1 MLDYLSSHKLNPWAI
16 STMQVSVAQIKAK
29 FTAIAQRAD
38 AGEEVIIT
46 TRGRPAYRLLPII
59 NTPERVPFPDITAL
73 AKLSKPYKGTR
84 KTMTNDAGTSSFV
97 ADWRAQNERF

>member
-1 MLDYLSSHKLNPWAI
+1 
-16 STMQVSVAQIKAK
+16 MQVSVAQIKAK
-29 FTAIAQRAD
+29 FTAIAQQAD

-46 TRGRPAYRLLPII
+46 TRGKPAYRLLPII

-73 AKLSKPYKGTR
+73 AKLSKPYKGT
-84 KTMTNDAGTSSFV
+84 KTAIANNAGMSSFV

>member
-1 MLDYLSSHKLNPWAI
+1 
-16 STMQVSVAQIKAK
+16 MQVSVAQIKAK
-29 FTAIAQRAD
+29 FTAIAQQAD

-59 NTPERVPFPDITAL
+59 NTPQRAPFPDISAL
-73 AKLSKPYKGTR
+73 ARKSKPYKGTK
-84 KTMTNDAGTSSFV
+84 KTAANSVTASSFV